1 MKSPDV
7 RRAAP
12 ADHRNRPQDTET
24 ATAKYAPG
32 DHDRMAGTDSPA
44 ALAALVNFVIGGRD
58 RTHSTGYTSPPATP
72 VRWSR
77 GAPTG

>member
-1 MKSPDV
+1 
-7 RRAAP
+7 
-12 ADHRNRPQDTET
+12 
-24 ATAKYAPG
+24 
-32 DHDRMAGTDSPA
+32 MAGTDSPA